1 MESKNK
7 KFATVSARCNLV
19 TNSAEAKSDTELQ
32 KLVTETTKEIGS
44 YYDTHQL
51 VTAKKVEL
59 AISRKEHNTTKAQ
72 MVNVANLSLYM
83 LESLKP
89 TSEIGNHSI
98 PKKKKLEDLKY
109 KELVEQST
117 VIANQLKAKSEQLLA
132 KGYKQDQI
140 DDLSLIV
147 QKSISIDSK
156 LNQQLVEEKLLRN
169 KRDNSRNQ
177 AEQLFDKM
185 NAKVRLNKHLM
196 PILYDE
202 YFAIKIERNKSHHQN
217 IEGNIVCEGKPLAN
231 ASIQIISNETPKP
244 RKNASEKVK
253 AALQNPALVQNK
265 VVYER
270 LSNSNGEFITNKLKP
285 GTYRA
290 RIRKN
295 GYIEQEI
302 TLYINPKETTKIN
315 VNLLKL
321 EITNN

>member
-1 MESKNK
+1 
-7 KFATVSARCNLV
+7 
-19 TNSAEAKSDTELQ
+19 
-32 KLVTETTKEIGS
+32 
-44 YYDTHQL
+44 
-51 VTAKKVEL
+51 
-59 AISRKEHNTTKAQ
+59 
-72 MVNVANLSLYM
+72 
-83 LESLKP
+83 
-89 TSEIGNHSI
+89 
-98 PKKKKLEDLKY
+98 
-109 KELVEQST
+109 
-117 VIANQLKAKSEQLLA
+117 
-132 KGYKQDQI
+132 
-140 DDLSLIV
+140 
-147 QKSISIDSK
+147 
-156 LNQQLVEEKLLRN
+156 
-169 KRDNSRNQ
+169 
-177 AEQLFDKM
+177 M